1 MHQNM
6 DNNNKKNVM
15 NIKRFAGL
23 FVMVVSAAILAVVV
37 YARFFQPEA
46 RIVEV
51 ESTPAA
57 IYASMP
63 ATEDGVTMDFRE
75 AAEATVH
82 TVVHVKTK
90 TYRDMEIN
98 PLYEFF
104 FGIRPETDP
113 RPILGYGSGVI
124 ISDDGYIVT
133 NNHVIDGSEEIQV
146 TLNDRRD
153 FDAKLVGADP
163 TTDLALL
170 KIDEKGLPFI
180 SYGNSDQLQL
190 GEWVLAVGNPYNLTS
205 TVTAGIVSAKA
216 RDINILRD
224 NFSIESFIQTDAAVN
239 PGNSG
244 GALVSSAGKLVGINT
259 AIASRTG
266 NYTGYSF
273 AIPVSIVK
281 KVVADL
287 MEFGEVQRALL
298 GVTITDITSGLAEE
312 EGLDDTDGVFITQVT
327 EDGAAKAAG
336 MKSGDVVLSIND
348 IRVGRASELQ
358 EQISRYR
365 PNDRVKVMVK
375 RDGKLKQ
382 FDVVL
387 RNMNGD
393 TDIVRSDAVLEVL
406 GATFEPLSS
415 ADKRRFG
422 IENGLRVTS
431 LKPGKFMKVGIR
443 KGFVVTSVNKTPVN
457 TVREIVEVLRNVDGG
472 VIIEGI
478 YENGSKSYY
487 AFGM

>member
-1 MHQNM
+1 
-6 DNNNKKNVM
+6 M
-15 NIKRFAGL
+15 NAKRYGGMFL
-23 FVMVVSAAILAVVV
+23 MVVSAAVIAVVL
-37 YARFFQPEA
+37 YASFFQPET
-46 RIVEV
+46 RVVEV
-51 ESTPAA
+51 ERTPAA
-57 IYASMP
+57 IYASLP
-63 ATEDGVTMDFRE
+63 AADDGITMDFRE

-90 TYRDMEIN
+90 SYREMEIN

-104 FGIRPETDP
+104 FGIRPEADP
-113 RPILGYGSGVI
+113 MPILGYGSGVI
-124 ISDDGYIVT
+124 ISQDGYIVT

-153 FDAKLVGADP
+153 FDAELVGADP

-170 KIDEKGLPFI
+170 KIDEKDLPFL

-244 GALVSSAGKLVGINT
+244 GALVNSSGKLIGINT

-273 AIPVSIVK
+273 AIPATIVK

-298 GVTITDITSGLAEE
+298 GVTITDITSTLADE
-312 EGLDDTDGVFITQVT
+312 EGLEDTDGVFITDVT
-327 EDGAAKAAG
+327 DNGAARNAG
-336 MKSGDVVLSIND
+336 IRSGDVVISIND
-348 IRVGRASELQ
+348 VKVSRASELQ

-365 PNDRVKVMVK
+365 PNDRVKVVIK
-375 RDGKLKQ
+375 REGRLKQ

-393 TDIVRSDAVLEVL
+393 TDIVRSDVVLEVL
-406 GATFEPLSS
+406 GATFEPLSG

-422 IENGLRVTS
+422 IENGLKVTS
-431 LKPGKFMKVGIR
+431 VKPGKFMKVGIR
-443 KGFVVTSVNKTPVN
+443 KGFVVTSVNKKAVD
-457 TVREIVEVLRNVDGG
+457 TVKDIVDILRSVDGG

-478 YENGSKSYY
+478 YEDGSKSYY